1 MSIREV
7 LLKLLKFASL
17 SAELR
22 TVPNEKAL
30 LIWYKMC
37 RKEIFRSIEWGS
49 LSTEL
54 VDNYHSLF
62 TIAEVA
68 KLSGGKPSSEEAVN
82 SAMKRTPQSV
92 LHAFYKSLCDT
103 QTGGGASQHAIIA
116 EEIQKEGE
124 CVCSCFKSVMIGKVL

>member
-17 SAELR
+17 SAEL
-22 TVPNEKAL
+22 TNEKAL

-82 SAMKRTPQSV
+82 SAMKRNPTSV